1 MGDLN
6 EFMDDVESQSENNFI
21 KVPPQFDDV
30 VEIVVNEQREK
41 ANERMQRENSRLDFE
56 ESLDGTV

>member
-6 EFMDDVESQSENNFI
+6 EFM
-21 KVPPQFDDV
+21 DDV